1 MEFIESFMLFSFP
14 DDDVFL
20 IEKDPLMGP
29 KSGRKSC
36 ECVVLLSPKLAFIEA
51 KSSSPKNTG
60 PRFEEFI
67 GEIKQK
73 FEDSLT
79 LYHQIKADTYGE
91 AALQRLPINLRLTHI
106 ASDKYVIYL
115 IIHGHREDWLM
126 ELSDALK
133 DALRDVIRQWKMK
146 DSNVKVLNDALA
158 LENVPQLIVKTV
170 PKAEVD
176 SFRFADGSVD
186 FERLSSRLALH

>member
-20 IEKDPLMGP
+20 IEKDPLMGSN
-29 KSGRKSC
+29 SGRKSC

-73 FEDSLT
+73 FEDSIA
-79 LYHQIKADTYGE
+79 LYDQIKAGMCGE
-91 AALQRLPINLRLTHI
+91 AALNRLPINLRLTNV
-106 ASDKYVIYL
+106 ASDKYVVYL

-133 DALRDVIRQWKMK
+133 DALRDVIRRWKMK

-176 SFRFADGSVD
+176 SFRLTDGSVD

>member
-14 DDDVFL
+14 EDDVFL

-29 KSGRKSC
+29 NSGRKSC

-73 FEDSLT
+73 FVDSIA
-79 LYHQIKADTYGE
+79 LYDQIKAGMCGE
-91 AALQRLPINLRLTHI
+91 TALNRLPINLRLTNV
-106 ASDKYVIYL
+106 ASDKYAVYL

-133 DALRDVIRQWKMK
+133 DALRDVIRRWKMK

-176 SFRFADGSVD
+176 SFRLTDGSVD
-186 FERLSSRLALH
+186 FERLKHFLTSH

>member
-14 DDDVFL
+14 EDDVFL

-29 KSGRKSC
+29 NSGRKSC

-73 FEDSLT
+73 FVDSIA
-79 LYHQIKADTYGE
+79 LYDQIKAGMCGE
-91 AALQRLPINLRLTHI
+91 TALNRLPINLRLTNV
-106 ASDKYVIYL
+106 ASDKYVVYL

-133 DALRDVIRQWKMK
+133 DALRDVIRRWKMK

-176 SFRFADGSVD
+176 SFRLTDGSVD

>member
-20 IEKDPLMGP
+20 IEKDPLMNSN
-29 KSGRKSC
+29 SGRKSC

-73 FEDSLT
+73 FEDSLA
-79 LYHQIKADTYGE
+79 LYHQIKAGTCGE
-91 AALQRLPINLRLTHI
+91 AALKRLPINLLLTNV
-106 ASDKYVIYL
+106 ASDKYVVYL
-115 IIHGHREDWLM
+115 IIHGHREDWLS

-133 DALRDVIRQWKMK
+133 DALRDVVRRWKMK

-176 SFRFADGSVD
+176 SFRLADGSVD
-186 FERLSSRLALH
+186 FERLSRRLALH